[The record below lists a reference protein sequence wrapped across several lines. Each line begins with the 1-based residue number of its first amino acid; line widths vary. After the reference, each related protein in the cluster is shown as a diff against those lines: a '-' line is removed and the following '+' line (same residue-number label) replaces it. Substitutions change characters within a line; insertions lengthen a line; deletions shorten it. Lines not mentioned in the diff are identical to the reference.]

1 MSREGILPHLT
12 TRGVVISELVY
23 SQVSVSVYR
32 GRFQGLEAAVKVLL
46 LPEDCDYSVL
56 ERECRTMTALNH
68 PNLLKLFDCF
78 WVQTAVRSFFVLI
91 VEWCNKDLAKD
102 LIQRRKNQYM
112 WPEDQLFVLFK
123 DLVSALV
130 YMQDHGVA
138 HRDLKPDNIFLS
150 LQGLGKIGDF
160 GSAKWQA
167 ELMDFTTL
175 RGTPMYLSPKLRLAM
190 SKGETMV
197 SHNVYKS
204 DVYSLGL
211 TMVALMKMN
220 FPVELASASTTD
232 EYTQEVIETL
242 PYSGY
247 WREILRNMLWMDE
260 DQRWDFRQ
268 IWIYLN
274 PSPVPIVSNI
284 TENPNQ
290 SQIVAFQ
297 PSIPSPSAP
306 VPLPLVSS
314 DSSDGREERKLPLL
328 SYCLSCKGPVNKYSY
343 SALCQVV
350 QLYCDPQRHLFCSPK
365 CFVAFA
371 DVSIQPLACP
381 ACQAEIDQETYLF
394 CKQYANDGTQ
404 YLDRE
409 PSLSCHK
416 SVNSATQGS
425 LQSSFCGWMRLFS
438 FTCLK

>member
-12 TRGVVISELVY
+12 TRGVNISELVY

-32 GRFQGLEAAVKVLL
+32 GQFQGAQAAVKVLL

-56 ERECRTMTALNH
+56 ERECRTMTALDH

-78 WVQTAVRSFFVLI
+78 WVQNASRSFFVLI
-91 VEWCNKDLAKD
+91 VEWCNKDLSKD
-102 LIQRRKNQYM
+102 LTQRRKNQYM
-112 WPEDQLFVLFK
+112 WSEDQLFVLFR

-150 LQGLGKIGDF
+150 QQGQVKIGDF

-190 SKGETMV
+190 SRGETLV

-232 EYTQEVIETL
+232 EYIQEVIDTL
-242 PYSGY
+242 PYSGH
-247 WREILRNMLWMDE
+247 WKEILRNMLWMDE
-260 DQRWDFRQ
+260 DQRWDFRH
-268 IWIYLN
+268 IWSYLN
-274 PSPVPIVSNI
+274 PSPVLAIPQI
-284 TENPNQ
+284 TEYQNPP
-290 SQIVAFQ
+290 QIEAFQ
-297 PSIPSPSAP
+297 PSIPIPPAL
-306 VPLPLVSS
+306 VPPPLVSS
-314 DSSDGREERKLPLL
+314 DGSDGREERKLPPV
-328 SYCLSCKGPVNKYSY
+328 SHCLCCKCPVNKYSY

-350 QLYCDPQRHLFCSPK
+350 QLYCDPQMHLFCSPN
-365 CFVAFA
+365 CFLAFA
-371 DVSIQPLACP
+371 NRSIQPLACP
-381 ACQAEIDQETYLF
+381 ACQTEIDQETYLF
-394 CKQYANDGTQ
+394 YKQYANDGQ
-404 YLDRE
+404 QFMDRE
-409 PSLSCHK
+409 PSLSCQK

-425 LQSSFCGWMRLFS
+425 LQSSLCSWLHICGFK
-438 FTCLK
+438 CV